1 MQEELFKKYGKL
13 ILAVIFTFGGSALA
27 LYSRFLMVESD
38 MDYMKKDLERER
50 TILEK
55 RLDKKIKIIN
65 DHEER
70 LHKLECK

>member
-1 MQEELFKKYGKL
+1 MKGNKKGK
-13 ILAVIFTFGGSALA
+13 
-27 LYSRFLMVESD
+27 
-38 MDYMKKDLERER
+38 KKDLERER